1 MLLITV
7 QQPQYLVT
15 YFLENIHIS
24 WPNGK
29 LSFLIFNGPVEGG
42 IKDYFLDRI

>member
-7 QQPQYLVT
+7 QQPQYLLT
-15 YFLENIHIS
+15 YFPENTHIS
-24 WPNGK
+24 WPSGK
-29 LSFLIFNGPVEGG
+29 LSFLIFNGPVGGG